1 MLCHGLARIILL
13 ARWQVLTGTIAKSAP
28 EGLWLSVGF
37 FENIFVPPHFMQ
49 DGSEW
54 DAAQEL
60 WVWKSVHGEAAL
72 DPRLGSAVRF
82 RVTNS
87 IFRQEQRP
95 LEAPPAANADARD
108 SGGQGE
114 QPPFQVMASIKDDGL
129 GLVMW
134 WE

>member
-1 MLCHGLARIILL
+1 MLRHGLARIILL
-13 ARWQVLTGTIAKSAP
+13 ACWQVLTGTIAKSAP

-49 DGSEW
+49 DNTEW
-54 DAAQEL
+54 DAAQGL
-60 WVWKSVHGEAAL
+60 WVWRSDYGDANL
-72 DPRLGSAVRF
+72 DPGHGAVRF

-87 IFRQEQRP
+87 IFREEQRP